1 MNGLLLEFD
10 ERLDLILEAEFKEK
24 YKAAVAI
31 VQDRDR
37 WLLGLAK
44 NTHDDRNNKWVHP
57 GGGIK
62 GRETPAQAAVRET
75 KEETGIRVKAV
86 GKPFSTLKHKGVAFV
101 HCKVTSHGQD
111 PDPNHEFAA
120 LGFFT
125 LREMRSLKLYH
136 NVKSLIDRVKSC

>member
-1 MNGLLLEFD
+1 MPNLLLEFD
-10 ERLDLILEAEFKEK
+10 DRLELILEAEFDKE
-24 YKAAVAI
+24 YKSAVAI

-62 GRETPAQAAVRET
+62 RGETPEKAAVREAY
-75 KEETGIRVKAV
+75 EETGVRCKAV
-86 GKPFSTLKHKGVAFV
+86 GEPFSSPKHKGVAFV
-101 HCKVTSHGQD
+101 HCRVRSHN
-111 PDPNHEFAA
+111 PDLDNNHEFAA

-136 NVKSLIDRVKSC
+136 NVKSLIERVKRC

>member
-1 MNGLLLEFD
+1 MSDLLLEFD
-10 ERLDLILEAEFKEK
+10 KRLELILEEEFDGE

-44 NTHDDRNNKWVHP
+44 NTHDDRNNKWCHP

-62 GRETPAQAAVRET
+62 RGETPEKAAVREAR
-75 KEETGIRVKAV
+75 EETGVRCKAV
-86 GKPFSTLKHKGVAFV
+86 GKAFSMANRKGVAFV
-101 HCKVTSHGQD
+101 HCKVTSRDQD
-111 PDPNHEFAA
+111 LDNNSEFAA

-125 LREMRSLKLYH
+125 LREMRSLKLYQ
-136 NVKSLIDRVKSC
+136 NVKSLIERVKR